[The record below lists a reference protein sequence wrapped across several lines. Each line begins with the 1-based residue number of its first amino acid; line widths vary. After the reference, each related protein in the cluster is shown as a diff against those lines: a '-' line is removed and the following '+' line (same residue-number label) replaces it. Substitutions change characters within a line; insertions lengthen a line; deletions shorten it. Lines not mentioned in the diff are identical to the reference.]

1 LSSTFAV
8 AFSGY
13 IRKACKGDKVFVL
26 GTAGHVDHGKSVLVH
41 ALTGIDPDRL
51 REEKERAMTID
62 LGFAWLTLPSGR
74 EIGIVDVPGHERFIK
89 NMLVGVGG
97 IDLALL
103 IIAANE
109 GVMPQT
115 REHLAILDLLE
126 IKRGIVVVTKK
137 DMVDEE
143 WLSLVTMEIEE
154 VIEPTGLYEAPVI
167 AVSALTGEGLPVLI
181 EAIEQLLNSTEP
193 RKDIGRPRLL
203 IDRIF
208 TMSGSGTVVTGTLLD
223 GSLTRG
229 QEVEIIPQGLKSRLR
244 ELQTHKAH
252 IDIAN
257 PGSRVAANIVGVAT
271 SQLKRGDVLTRP
283 GWLIPTTML
292 DAKLRLLPYLR
303 RPLRHNAMVS
313 FHLGAT
319 EVMAKVHILDKEKLE
334 PGDNGWAQLTLFG
347 PVAAVKGDRFIIRS
361 PMETLGGGAIIDPHP
376 NRHRRFRPV
385 LLQSLE
391 AKEKGTVEEVIMV
404 TLEAKQ
410 PLEQA
415 ALLAQSE
422 LPLSEAQIAIED
434 LVQQK
439 KMVSIGQG
447 EPRLF
452 YTGPGWE
459 RLKERATAIVMDY
472 HRRFPVRA
480 GMSKAELAS
489 KLKLNASY
497 STSVMQNLSQDGV
510 LVEEGTVVRHA
521 SYRIHL
527 TQEQQSKIE
536 TFMHSLAQDPYAPP
550 SDLIPGLDLLN
561 LLIEQR
567 RVVKVSDGVIFAA
580 STYNEMVEKITTYIK
595 ERGRVTLAEVR
606 DMFGTSRKYAQAIL
620 EHLDNKGITR
630 RVGDERVLK

>member
-1 LSSTFAV
+1 
-8 AFSGY
+8 
-13 IRKACKGDKVFVL
+13 VFVL
-26 GTAGHVDHGKSVLVH
+26 GTAGHVDHGKSVLVY

-62 LGFAWLTLPSGR
+62 LGFAWLKLPSGR
-74 EIGIVDVPGHERFIK
+74 EVGIVDVPGHERFVK

-126 IKRGIVVVTKK
+126 IKRGIVVITKK

-154 VIEPTGLYEAPVI
+154 VIEPTVLRGAPVV

-181 EAIEQLLNSTEP
+181 DTIEQLLNSTEP

-208 TMSGSGTVVTGTLLD
+208 SMSGSGTVVTGTLLD
-223 GSLTRG
+223 GSLSRG

-252 IDIAN
+252 IDIAS
-257 PGSRVAANIVGVAT
+257 PGNRVAANLVGIAT
-271 SQLKRGDVLTRP
+271 SQLKRGDVLTTP
-283 GWLIPTTML
+283 GWLLPTTML

-303 RPLRHNAMVS
+303 RPLRHNTTVS

-319 EVMAKVHILDKEKLE
+319 EVMAKVRILEKDKLE
-334 PGDNGWAQLTLFG
+334 PGDNAWVQLTLSG

-361 PMETLGGGAIIDPHP
+361 PIETLGGGAIIDPHP
-376 NRHRRFRPV
+376 SWHRRFRPAV
-385 LLQSLE
+385 FQSLE
-391 AKEKGTVEEVIMV
+391 AKEKGTAEEVIMV

-415 ALLAQSE
+415 VLLARCE
-422 LPLSEAQIAIED
+422 LPLSEAQTAIEA

-439 KMVSIGQG
+439 KVVGIGQG
-447 EPRLF
+447 ESSLF

-459 RLKERATAIVMDY
+459 RLRERAAAIVQDY

-480 GMSKAELAS
+480 GMPKAELAN
-489 KLKLNASY
+489 KLKLTAPYFASALQ
-497 STSVMQNLSQDGV
+497 SLSREGV

-527 TQEQQSKIE
+527 AQEQQSRVDA
-536 TFMHSLAQDPYAPP
+536 FLHSLARNPYAPP
-550 SDLIPGLDLLN
+550 SDLLPGPDLLN
-561 LLIEQR
+561 LLVEQR

-580 STYNEMVEKITTYIK
+580 SAYDEMVVKITAYIK
-595 ERGRVTLAEVR
+595 ERGKVTLAEVR
-606 DMFGTSRKYAQAIL
+606 DMLGTSRKYAQAIL
-620 EHLDNKGITR
+620 EHLDEKGITR